1 MAQTK
6 EENKQAI
13 EAEERKIKLLDAKNK
28 KELSEITKEYDQMK
42 QTNDDAVRRTQET
55 HQKMMTDIE
64 NDHKRKRKSDTEKHD
79 TLVTLIDEARKMST
93 EN

>member
-1 MAQTK
+1 
-6 EENKQAI
+6 
-13 EAEERKIKLLDAKNK
+13 
-28 KELSEITKEYDQMK
+28 
-42 QTNDDAVRRTQET
+42 
-55 HQKMMTDIE
+55 MTDIE